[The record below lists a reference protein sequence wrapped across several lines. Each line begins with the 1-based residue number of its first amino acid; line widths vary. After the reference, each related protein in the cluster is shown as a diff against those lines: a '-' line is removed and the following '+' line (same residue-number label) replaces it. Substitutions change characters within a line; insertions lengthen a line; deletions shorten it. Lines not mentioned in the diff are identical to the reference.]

1 MHELALMAELQ
12 TLAEAEARQAGA
24 ARIHRLQLRIG
35 ELAGVDGDAL
45 RLAFAVVVANG
56 ADQELWRSAT
66 LDLETV
72 PARCFC
78 PDCSQ
83 PFRPPDVIHACPRC
97 GRLSRELLAGR
108 ELELAALEVS

>member
-1 MHELALMAELQ
+1 MHELSLMAELQ
-12 TLAEAEARQAGA
+12 TLAEQQARRAGA
-24 ARIHRLQLRIG
+24 TRIHRLQLRIG

-45 RLAFAVVVANG
+45 RLAFEVVVANS
-56 ADQELWRSAT
+56 ADRELWRTAT

-78 PDCSQ
+78 PDCRQ

-97 GRLSRELLAGR
+97 GRLSRQLLAGR
-108 ELELAALEVS
+108 ELEVVALEVS

>member
-1 MHELALMAELQ
+1 MHELSLMAELQ
-12 TLAEAEARQAGA
+12 SLAEQQARLDGA
-24 ARIHRLQLRIG
+24 TRIHRLQLRIG
-35 ELAGVDGDAL
+35 ELAGVDADAL

-56 ADQELWRSAT
+56 AQQELWRSAT

-78 PDCSQ
+78 PDCAQ

-97 GRLSRELLAGR
+97 GHLSRQLLAGR
-108 ELELAALEVS
+108 ELEIVALEVS

>member
-1 MHELALMAELQ
+1 MHELSLMAELQ
-12 TLAEAEARQAGA
+12 MLAEQQALRNGA
-24 ARIHRLQLRIG
+24 TRIHRLQLRIG

-45 RLAFAVVVANG
+45 RLAFEVVVANG
-56 ADQELWRSAT
+56 NARELWRSAA

-78 PDCSQ
+78 SDCDQ

-97 GRLSRELLAGR
+97 GRLSQQLLAGR
-108 ELELAALEVS
+108 ELEVVALEVS

>member
-1 MHELALMAELQ
+1 MHELSLMAELQ
-12 TLAEAEARQAGA
+12 SLAEQQALRDGA
-24 ARIHRLQLRIG
+24 TRIHRLQLRIG
-35 ELAGVDGDAL
+35 ELAGVDAEAL

-56 ADQELWRSAT
+56 TERELWRSAT

-78 PDCSQ
+78 PDCNQ

-97 GRLSRELLAGR
+97 GQLSSRVLAGR
-108 ELELAALEVS
+108 ELELVALEVS